1 LPDRIVQIDIDP
13 AEIGRNY
20 RVEAGVVGDAR
31 AALVALEIELDRL
44 GHRPIPWRDDEVAKT
59 LTRIA
64 EAVGTPIE
72 IEVLDQI
79 RAALSPDSLVFN
91 DPTTIAF
98 WARSHWRTDRP
109 RTWFVPS
116 GFGTLGFALPAAIGA
131 RLARPDTPTV
141 AIIGDA
147 GIMFTIQDLMTAVQ
161 ENVPVIVVVFNDEG
175 YGVERRHQDHL
186 YGRRSGV
193 DVMPPDFVALA
204 RAFGAR
210 GILVDDLSRV
220 GEAVAQ
226 TRTDLI
232 AAAREV
238 FLRRGFQRA
247 TLEEIA
253 QEAGYTKGAVYSNFE
268 DKDALYLAVLDAHYE
283 RRIEAYAGIM
293 LEGNDFEEAVRQV
306 SRFMAEADVKEPGW
320 LPLLSEF
327 VAHAAHDDAVRVGY
341 LETRNRFLRA
351 IADML
356 DAAQERYSKRFR
368 VPTFE
373 AARASSALIRAMS
386 AERRIDPEG
395 TSPELFVELH
405 ASMMLGLVAED
416 DAGT

>member
-1 LPDRIVQIDIDP
+1 MTTRVS
-13 AEIGRNY
+13 
-20 RVEAGVVGDAR
+20 RVER
-31 AALVALEIELDRL
+31 
-44 GHRPIPWRDDEVAKT
+44 
-59 LTRIA
+59 
-64 EAVGTPIE
+64 
-72 IEVLDQI
+72 Q
-79 RAALSPDSLVFN
+79 
-91 DPTTIAF
+91 
-98 WARSHWRTDRP
+98 
-109 RTWFVPS
+109 
-116 GFGTLGFALPAAIGA
+116 
-131 RLARPDTPTV
+131 
-141 AIIGDA
+141 
-147 GIMFTIQDLMTAVQ
+147 
-161 ENVPVIVVVFNDEG
+161 
-175 YGVERRHQDHL
+175 
-186 YGRRSGV
+186 
-193 DVMPPDFVALA
+193 
-204 RAFGAR
+204 
-210 GILVDDLSRV
+210 
-220 GEAVAQ
+220 AQ

-253 QEAGYTKGAVYSNFE
+253 QEAGYTKGAVYSNFD

-395 TSPELFVELH
+395 TSPDLFVELH
-405 ASMMLGLVAED
+405 TSMMLGLVADD
-416 DAGT
+416 DAGA